1 MRDPARINNI
11 LQQLGKLWEQVPDWR
26 LGQLFCNLQRH
37 EGADL
42 FFYEDDKLLKAI
54 EEFLNPEAKKN
65 QEG

>member
-1 MRDPARINNI
+1 MRDPARINSI

-42 FFYEDDKLLKAI
+42 FFYEDDRLLKAI
-54 EEFLNPEAKKN
+54 EEFLNPDDR
-65 QEG
+65 